1 MLANIGML
9 NLFKELI
16 KNIFLCIY
24 FSRWAIVTFGIL
36 LGSLVANCCLIRKWI
51 RGAKNSRIL
60 VKRVANLEQTRSNLE
75 QTKPASPPPR
85 FSYRPAPL
93 PPAPSLN
100 SMGLKVTMPS
110 SPHNQPL
117 DGASGSS
124 PDDISSLA
132 INETEDKKSED
143 VKN

>member
-60 VKRVANLEQTRSNLE
+60 VKHVASLEQ
-75 QTKPASPPPR
+75 QMKTKNEPASPLPR

-93 PPAPSLN
+93 PPAPALN
-100 SMGLKVTMPS
+100 SMGSKMTLPS
-110 SPHNQPL
+110 PPRGPPL
-117 DGASGSS
+117 DGASASF
-124 PDDISSLA
+124 PDDISSPA
-132 INETEDKKSED
+132 TKETEDTKSED
-143 VKN
+143 TKI